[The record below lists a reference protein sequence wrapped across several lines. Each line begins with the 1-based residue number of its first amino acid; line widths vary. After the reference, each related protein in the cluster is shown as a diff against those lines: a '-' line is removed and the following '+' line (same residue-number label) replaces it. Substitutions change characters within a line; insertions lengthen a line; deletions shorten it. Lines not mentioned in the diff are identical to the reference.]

1 MKDFITKIGPFQF
14 IKLRPVRIK
23 KGINQIN
30 KRIFDYLFALLFISF
45 IYWWVY
51 LIVAIVLKLN
61 SKGPIIFKQERVG
74 LNGETFTCY
83 KFRTMHHKPS
93 RDDIIT
99 SDNDNRIFAFG
110 SFLRKTNI
118 DEFPQF
124 INIIKGDMSVVGP
137 RPHMLSEDKI
147 LSEKLIK
154 YKLRYWTRP
163 GITGLAAIYGYRG
176 GTNNMDLMQKR
187 IDYDIRYIETW
198 SFLLDIKICVWTS
211 LETIFFRGKGK

>member
-1 MKDFITKIGPFQF
+1 MFSICLIFLLFRSKKKMKDFITKIGPFQF

-30 KRIFDYLFALLFISF
+30 KEFFDYLFALLFISF

-99 SDNDNRIFAFG
+99 SDNDNRIF
-110 SFLRKTNI
+110 LR
-118 DEFPQF
+118 
-124 INIIKGDMSVVGP
+124 
-137 RPHMLSEDKI
+137 
-147 LSEKLIK
+147 
-154 YKLRYWTRP
+154 
-163 GITGLAAIYGYRG
+163 
-176 GTNNMDLMQKR
+176 
-187 IDYDIRYIETW
+187 
-198 SFLLDIKICVWTS
+198 
-211 LETIFFRGKGK
+211 LEVF